1 MTDNT
6 KMTIDSKTKALL
18 LCGAI
23 ACPLFI
29 IIVLIEGAVRP
40 DYNSLLHPLSSLSIG
55 DTGWTQILNFI
66 FTGIL
71 LVIFSLGLKQ
81 VCTSDKVKFR
91 GPLLIR
97 LVGIGLIGAGIFVT
111 DPLFGYPTVKPLVLR
126 QFTFHGHLHDGF
138 SMLVFICL
146 PWACFAFRKHFIAK
160 GEQGWAT
167 YSVFTGYI
175 MIATFIITSM
185 GFKQL
190 SGFVNYTGVFQ
201 RLCVSIGWIWLTLL
215 SLHLLK
221 NQLDTDKIKQE
232 QRTAN
237 STNKKR

>member
-1 MTDNT
+1 MTDKT
-6 KMTIDSKTKALL
+6 KIKTNSKTKALL

-97 LVGIGLIGAGIFVT
+97 LVG
-111 DPLFGYPTVKPLVLR
+111 
-126 QFTFHGHLHDGF
+126 
-138 SMLVFICL
+138 
-146 PWACFAFRKHFIAK
+146 
-160 GEQGWAT
+160 
-167 YSVFTGYI
+167 
-175 MIATFIITSM
+175 
-185 GFKQL
+185 
-190 SGFVNYTGVFQ
+190 
-201 RLCVSIGWIWLTLL
+201 
-215 SLHLLK
+215 
-221 NQLDTDKIKQE
+221 
-232 QRTAN
+232 
-237 STNKKR
+237 